1 MNIFKQTLLV
11 FICISFFISSAEGKK
26 MSILQKQPVFS
37 VKINTFGVK
46 YILKINGITLLR
58 ETSSDGQLT
67 TTLPVNHWMKS
78 GDNTMEVEIRPPAK
92 GALYNPSAKLEF
104 ELLINENRTPH
115 AVFSIANILISGSS
129 ANDNQTLLSSASG
142 KYDSADNFNPSKN
155 GDVVVSDILV
165 DKIEKYEGG
174 LIFKR
179 NLNVISSLPLW
190 SFFNSDDIPDYDSM
204 SDEDYYKE
212 LDTLLKEYLKVQ
224 EAIENNTVSNVIDMF
239 DERNSETDTAFY
251 LSPGETKQGIFESL
265 EAVANDDGIELLPL
279 TRKKVIFTIEKN
291 RKLVRLSRKG
301 VKAAIAL
308 NFKDGSG
315 SQRYEMYFRIEDG
328 KWILTR

>member
-11 FICISFFISSAEGKK
+11 FIYISFFISSAEGNS

-46 YILKINGITLLR
+46 YILKINGIILLR

-92 GALYNPSAKLEF
+92 GELYNPNAKLEF
-104 ELLINENRTPH
+104 ELLINENATPQKIY
-115 AVFSIANILISGSS
+115 SIANILISGSS

-142 KYDSADNFNPSKN
+142 NYDSSDNFNPSKN
-155 GDVVVSDILV
+155 GDVVVSDIIV

-174 LIFKR
+174 LIIKR
-179 NLNVISSLPLW
+179 NLIIPSSLPLW
-190 SFFNSDDIPDYDSM
+190 SFFNSDDIPDFDSM
-204 SDEDYYKE
+204 SDENYYNE
-212 LDTLLKEYLKVQ
+212 LDILLEEYLKVQ
-224 EAIENNTVSNVIDMF
+224 EAIENNTINNIIDMF
-239 DERNSETDTAFY
+239 DERNSETDLAFY

-265 EAVANDDGIELLPL
+265 EAVANDDGVELLPL

-291 RKLVRLSRKG
+291 RKLARLSRKG

-315 SQRYEMYFRIEDG
+315 SQRYEMYFRIKNG